1 MAMQRIDKLLASQG
15 IGSRKEAGALLR
27 AGRVTV
33 DGTIVRSGE
42 QKADGDLQQ
51 IAVDGAVL
59 CYREFLYLMMNKPAG
74 VISASSDPKA
84 RTVVDLVPPALQRR
98 GLFPAGRLDKD
109 TTGLLILTD
118 DGDFAHRMLSPKKG
132 VDKLYEAV
140 VDGPITDAEMEAFE
154 RGVVFADGTVC
165 LPAGLTVLQQGEN
178 PLVLVRIHE
187 GKFHQ
192 VKKMFLSVGRTVL
205 SLRRVQIGLLRLDS
219 ALCEGECREL
229 TPEEK
234 KFVFQV
240 QKED

>member
-15 IGSRKEAGALLR
+15 LGSRREVGMMLR

-33 DGTIVRSGE
+33 DGKVVRSGE
-42 QKADGDLQQ
+42 IKVDAELQTVVLDGGE
-51 IAVDGAVL
+51 IR
-59 CYREFLYLMMNKPAG
+59 YRKFLYLMMNKPAG
-74 VISASSDPKA
+74 VISASNDPKA
-84 RTVVDLVPPALQRR
+84 RTVVDLVPPALYRR

-132 VDKLYEAV
+132 VDKLYEAI
-140 VDGPITDAEMEAFE
+140 VDGPVTGEEVEAFQQ
-154 RGVVFADGTVC
+154 GIVFADGTVC
-165 LPAGLTVLQQGEN
+165 LPAGLCVLHGGEN
-178 PLVLVRIHE
+178 PLVQVRIRE

-192 VKKMFLSVGRTVL
+192 VKKMFHSVGRTVL
-205 SLRRVQIGLLRLDS
+205 ALRRVQIGVLKLDPN
-219 ALCEGECREL
+219 LCEGECREL

-234 KFVFQV
+234 KFVFEV

>member
-1 MAMQRIDKLLASQG
+1 MTMQRLDKLLASQG
-15 IGSRKEAGALLR
+15 LGSRKEVGALLR

-33 DGTIVRSGE
+33 DGDVVRSGE
-42 QKADGDLQQ
+42 SKVDGDAQR
-51 IAVDGAVL
+51 IVVDGTVIS
-59 CYREFLYLMMNKPAG
+59 YRQYLYLMMNKPAG

-84 RTVVDLVPPALQRR
+84 RTVVDLVPPALHRR

-132 VDKLYEAV
+132 VDKLYHAV
-140 VDGPITDAEMEAFE
+140 VDAPITQTEIEAF
-154 RGVVFADGTVC
+154 RKGIVFADGTVC
-165 LPAGLTVLQQGEN
+165 LPAGLLVLQEGEN
-178 PLVLVRIHE
+178 PLVQVCIRE

-205 SLRRVQIGLLRLDS
+205 ALRRVQIGALKLDQ
-219 ALCEGECREL
+219 ALAEGECREL
-229 TPEEK
+229 TQEEL

-240 QKED
+240 QKQG